1 MNGHW
6 LLMKHSVEVVAD
18 EILWRGR
25 STRILVVA
33 GKEEVAGRL
42 FTVIGGLDHLPE
54 TVNALA
60 N

>member
-1 MNGHW
+1 
-6 LLMKHSVEVVAD
+6 MKHTGKVVAD
-18 EILWRGR
+18 QILWRGR